1 MRGGEGCGGGRGRRC
16 GTRLGGGQLGQGNG
30 DSGRR
35 SIRWGL
41 GAMPYDERAR
51 RLTGLFVQLFFSR
64 FLRVSVFILN
74 SFTKTIF

>member
-1 MRGGEGCGGGRGRRC
+1 MAAGGGG
-16 GTRLGGGQLGQGNG
+16 GVARLGGGQLGQGNG